1 MLNKETKILELL
13 LAHEKV
19 DLDKSDESERTIFQM
34 AVMRSKGANPN
45 IADENKITLLHW
57 AAKFAKNPDIVELLL
72 NQKDVDINCLDNF
85 EENALDYAKVNE
97 HGLGERITNLLIEK
111 GVVEAP
117 VKTSRTSHEY
127 EKIKNILDML
137 PSESKEVTS
146 QFENLLIDESVKLEK
161 IVEVAVLY
169 TSLNCTRGCTVHVA
183 VLFTLLY
190 CTRGCT
196 VHMAVLYL

>member
-1 MLNKETKILELL
+1 MLMKI
-13 LAHEKV
+13 
-19 DLDKSDESERTIFQM
+19 KSLYFIGQ
-34 AVMRSKGANPN
+34 PN
-45 IADENKITLLHW
+45 LQKI
-57 AAKFAKNPDIVELLL
+57 PDIVELLL

-97 HGLGERITNLLIEK
+97 HGLGESITNLLIEK

-127 EKIKNILDML
+127 ETIKNILDML

-161 IVEVAVLY
+161 IVEVA
-169 TSLNCTRGCTVHVA
+169 
-183 VLFTLLY
+183 LLY
-190 CTRGCT
+190 AITNSNLKIVNRLIETGVAKCHGKKESMHFT
-196 VHMAVLYL
+196 